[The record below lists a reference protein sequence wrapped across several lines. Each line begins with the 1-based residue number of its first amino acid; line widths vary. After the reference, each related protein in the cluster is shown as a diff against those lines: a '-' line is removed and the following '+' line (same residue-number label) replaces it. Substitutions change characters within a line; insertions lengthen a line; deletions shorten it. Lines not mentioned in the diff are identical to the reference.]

1 MRASSLVT
9 SMPSTVRGAG
19 AAAAIAIRAYKD
31 SAGPLTARG
40 ASLASNHQ
48 GYRAVTDHRKMS
60 YMDTSRTVLLA
71 QHVMQRAVF
80 VLHLDRQVLDAVDD
94 LIQRGFSGAPV
105 IDRDRLVGVFS
116 ERDALTSIAAAHY
129 EQEPPG
135 TVAQHM
141 RRDFAVVA
149 PDADIFEVASVFRDQ
164 PIRRVPVVDTERRLL
179 GIISRGDLLNALR
192 QTFRRRQPTQ
202 YEQLQEHMAQRHTS

>member
-1 MRASSLVT
+1 MT
-9 SMPSTVRGAG
+9 SM
-19 AAAAIAIRAYKD
+19 
-31 SAGPLTARG
+31 
-40 ASLASNHQ
+40 
-48 GYRAVTDHRKMS
+48 
-60 YMDTSRTVLLA
+60 DTRRTVLLA

-80 VLHLDRQVLDAVDD
+80 VLRHDREVLDAVDD

-141 RRDFAVVA
+141 RRDFAVVS
-149 PDADIFEVASVFRDQ
+149 PDADIFEVASVFREQ
-164 PIRRVPVVDTERRLL
+164 PIRRVPVVDNERHLL
-179 GIISRGDLLNALR
+179 GIISRGDVLKALR
-192 QTFRRRQPTQ
+192 QTFRCHQPTK
-202 YEQLQEHMAQRHTS
+202 YERLQEHMAQRHSS

>member
-1 MRASSLVT
+1 ME
-9 SMPSTVRGAG
+9 
-19 AAAAIAIRAYKD
+19 
-31 SAGPLTARG
+31 
-40 ASLASNHQ
+40 
-48 GYRAVTDHRKMS
+48 
-60 YMDTSRTVLLA
+60 TSRTVLLA

-80 VLHLDRQVLDAVDD
+80 VLRHDRQVLDAVDD

-116 ERDALTSIAAAHY
+116 ERDALTAIAAAHY

-141 RRDFAVVA
+141 RRDFTVVC

-164 PIRRVPVVDTERRLL
+164 PIRRVPVVDIDRRLR
-179 GIISRGDLLNALR
+179 GIISRGDVLKALR
-192 QTFRRRQPTQ
+192 QVFRCRQPNN
-202 YEQLQEHMAQRHTS
+202 YEKLQEHMSLRHMS